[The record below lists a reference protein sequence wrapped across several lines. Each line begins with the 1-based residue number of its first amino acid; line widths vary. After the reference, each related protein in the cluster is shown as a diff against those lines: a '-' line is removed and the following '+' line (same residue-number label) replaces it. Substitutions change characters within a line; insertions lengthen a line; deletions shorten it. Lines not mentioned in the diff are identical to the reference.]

1 MSESNEPVTDF
12 TKSVKPS
19 QEALDKMYKEKGEA
33 VAKIL
38 SEEAKTPIPE
48 STLDQA
54 AQTAQET
61 VLKGLSK
68 HMVSFQIENMK
79 NLAPLDKFNIGGVEY
94 TRNKITP
101 KKLREL
107 RSAEAQYKEDIAKI
121 VDPELRQDRDW
132 QLLFFKAQLYF
143 GMTQDQ
149 FNDTDIEYLSTVIQ
163 ATELRTQG
171 FRQY

>member
-12 TKSVKPS
+12 TKTVKPS
-19 QEALDKMYKEKGEA
+19 QEALDQMYKEKSQVKPIETTPMSDATLEDLG
-33 VAKIL
+33 L
-38 SEEAKTPIPE
+38 S
-48 STLDQA
+48 
-54 AQTAQET
+54 AQQR

-68 HMVSFQIENMK
+68 HMTDFQIENMK
-79 NLAPLDKFNIGGVEY
+79 KLAPLDKFTINNVEY

-107 RSAEAQYKEDIAKI
+107 REAERKYAEDIKTI
-121 VDPELRQDRDW
+121 ENPELRQDRDW
-132 QLLFFKAQLYF
+132 QLLAFKAKLYF
-143 GMTQDQ
+143 DMTEQQ
-149 FNDTDIEYLSTVIQ
+149 FEETDIEYLSTVIQ